1 MLEPCEGKL
10 SCTVL
15 RGEGGSNTADLPDQ
29 TIEKKQQFIS
39 QVLTGK
45 TPQRTMEEIDEAV
58 LNFAEIKAIACGD
71 PKLIERCNLEME
83 VNKLNMLKA
92 SYKNQIFELQD
103 SILKVLPKKIA
114 DDTEE
119 IECLKADIKL
129 RDEHPLPE
137 SDGFP
142 GMILDGVLY
151 NDKAEAGNMLME
163 LRKDAT
169 QDPKVIGEYRSFQM
183 AVSFSS
189 ATLEYVISLNHRWHH
204 PIILG
209 TDKLGNITRIN
220 NVLKSMDKILEETEQ
235 DLYALQVQLNT
246 AKEEV
251 EKPFEREA
259 ELQEKTKRLSQLT
272 MELKLEEKD
281 PAIIDDGEIAEDN
294 DMESKLKS
302 KSYVR

>member
-1 MLEPCEGKL
+1 M
-10 SCTVL
+10 
-15 RGEGGSNTADLPDQ
+15 
-29 TIEKKQQFIS
+29 
-39 QVLTGK
+39 
-45 TPQRTMEEIDEAV
+45 
-58 LNFAEIKAIACGD
+58 
-71 PKLIERCNLEME
+71 
-83 VNKLNMLKA
+83 
-92 SYKNQIFELQD
+92 
-103 SILKVLPKKIA
+103 
-114 DDTEE
+114 
-119 IECLKADIKL
+119 
-129 RDEHPLPE
+129 
-137 SDGFP
+137 
-142 GMILDGVLY
+142 
-151 NDKAEAGNMLME
+151 ME